1 MVSTPQTQA
10 SLTEARRSNPN
21 RPPRR
26 RIGEIL
32 IEQGHAT
39 EEDIQQALEES
50 KNTSIP
56 IGTILVKH
64 HKITKEQLGK
74 ALSED
79 LGFPYY
85 SLSNS
90 TLEKNKLLQYL
101 PVEFIREHQVLPLGR
116 EGANLQVVMVDPLNR
131 QAIDEITMITGM
143 RPKVF
148 LTTSIEFQDVFS
160 QIFGMAA
167 SSNLLEE
174 LNTSHSISSQEEQF
188 RQQNMVDLK
197 ESSSPLVKLVNAIIE
212 EALERNA
219 SDIHIEPRDENL
231 LIRFRTNG
239 ILRNMLQVPKN
250 MESSFVTRIKVMGR
264 MDISEHRRP
273 LDGRFSI
280 MHQGSEYNF
289 RVNSLPLNESQ
300 EKVVVRI
307 LRPSKQIADFTELGM
322 CEEDIHKIER
332 LYKSPYGIVLMCGP
346 TGSGK
351 TTTLYTIL
359 NKINDDER
367 NISTVEDPIELK
379 IEGLNQSQVNT
390 KAEFTFATALRA
402 LMRQD
407 PDIIMVGEIRDIETL
422 DASIHAS
429 LTGHLVFSTVH
440 ANTTSATVSRLVEM
454 GAEPG
459 LIGTSLLGIV
469 AQRLVRKLC
478 MGCREEYEASLAQKK
493 AIFPTTPEKQKEPLK
508 LHRAKGCTVCSN
520 TGYSGRVGLYEVM
533 VLDRKIRQMINER
546 RLDIEIEDAAIAG
559 GMKTLFHRG
568 VENLLAGDTS
578 HEELVRILGVN
589 LGYIQ

>member
-1 MVSTPQTQA
+1 MVSTPQTQSSA
-10 SLTEARRSNPN
+10 GSRKNYPN

-32 IEQGHAT
+32 VEQGYAT
-39 EEDIQQALEES
+39 EEDIQTALEES

-64 HKITKEQLGK
+64 HKVTKEQLGN
-74 ALSED
+74 ALSSD
-79 LGFPYY
+79 LGVPYY
-85 SLSNS
+85 SLSNCN
-90 TLEKNKLLQYL
+90 LEKSKLLQYL
-101 PVEFIREHQVLPLGR
+101 PVEFIREQQVLPLGR
-116 EGANLQVVMVDPLNR
+116 EGSNLQVIMVDPLNR

-160 QIFGMAA
+160 QIFGMSA

-174 LNTSHSISSQEEQF
+174 LNTSNKINSQEEQF

-197 ESSSPLVKLVNAIIE
+197 EASSPLVKLVNAIIE

-250 MESSFVTRIKVMGR
+250 MESSFVTRIKVMAR

-280 MHQGSEYNF
+280 MHNGSEYNF

-300 EKVVVRI
+300 EKVVIRI
-307 LRPSKQIADFTELGM
+307 LRPSKQISDFSELGM
-322 CEEDIHKIER
+322 CEEDIAKIEH

-359 NKINDDER
+359 NKINEDER

-379 IEGLNQSQVNT
+379 IQGLNQSQVNT

-407 PDIIMVGEIRDIETL
+407 PDIIMVGEIRDLETL

-440 ANTTSATVSRLVEM
+440 ANTTAATVSRLIEM

-478 MGCREEYEASLAQKK
+478 IGCREDYEASSLQKR
-493 AIFPTTPEKQKEPLK
+493 AIFPNHIEKQKAHLQ
-508 LHRAKGCTVCSN
+508 LYRAKGCTVCGNS
-520 TGYSGRVGLYEVM
+520 GYSGRVGLYEVM

-546 RLDIEIEDAAIAG
+546 RLDIEIEDAAIAS

-568 VENLLAGDTS
+568 VENLLTGDTS
-578 HEELVRILGVN
+578 HEELVRVLGLN